1 MTSSE
6 EPGSDCLSHILL
18 GQNQF
23 KSLIS
28 HYWWIGHHFFFFSQM
43 ELFQQTRYFC
53 ASTLCSGN
61 MKLPSMTDPYLMCFS
76 YGCALSLSFLLSFN
90 DQAESEYVSWHST
103 SSCVGEVFIR
113 TWHNRV
119 FFLFYVTFCFINK
132 WLFFSFL
139 PPWFFTCNLIY
150 YSHID

>member
-28 HYWWIGHHFFFFSQM
+28 HYWWIGHHFFFFHRWNCFNRQGTFVQVHFVQETWS
-43 ELFQQTRYFC
+43 C
-53 ASTLCSGN
+53 H
-61 MKLPSMTDPYLMCFS
+61 PWLMLTWCVS
-76 YGCALSLSFLLSFN
+76 LMAVHWCLSFLLSFN

-113 TWHNRV
+113 TWHNGA

-132 WLFFSFL
+132 WFFFSFL